1 VHFDVFCLDELPLME
16 GEDGFKVVFIGLKKI
31 EFLVAL
37 VVVASQSKGLSCRF
51 LAQSAITLIFLI
63 RSLGDLTVFVIH

>member
-1 VHFDVFCLDELPLME
+1 MQ
-16 GEDGFKVVFIGLKKI
+16 GEDRFKVVLIGIKKI

-51 LAQSAITLIFLI
+51 VAQSAITFIFLI
-63 RSLGDLTVFVIH
+63 RSLGYLTVFVIH